1 MLVGS
6 TKVVFER
13 VDSVVHNS
21 DETVEHSSLK
31 VLRFDREPDYVKLY
45 INDISKILNLPDSV
59 QPLIIQLAKSMTYDG
74 FVYMTKSSRERIGKN
89 LGINEKTIRNRLTF
103 LCSSGIL
110 KRVGNAEYEMNP
122 NLFAKGD
129 WPTIYKRRQEFELCI
144 RYKEN
149 GERILKTNT
158 LPIN

>member
-1 MLVGS
+1 MGS

-13 VDSVVHNS
+13 VESVVQNG
-21 DETVEHSSLK
+21 DETTEHSSLK

-45 INDISKILNLPDSV
+45 INDISKIFSLPDSV

-74 FVYMTKSSRERIGKN
+74 FVYMTKSSRERIGKT
-89 LGINEKTIRNRLTF
+89 LGINEKTIRNRLTV
-103 LCSSGIL
+103 LCNSGIL